1 MKVIELVE
9 LITKSLVD
17 SPDDVYITEEVREDK
32 IILKL
37 KVSEIDTGKIIGK
50 QGKVAKAIRTV
61 IKAATIKENKRVEL
75 DII

>member
-1 MKVIELVE
+1 MVELVE
-9 LITKSLVD
+9 LIVKSLVD
-17 SPDDVYITEEVREDK
+17 SPSEVTITEEVREDK

-37 KVSEIDTGKIIGK
+37 KVSENDTGRIIGK

-61 IKAATIKENKRVEL
+61 IKAASNKENKKVEL

>member
-1 MKVIELVE
+1 MNMVELVK
-9 LITKSLVD
+9 LIAQSLVD
-17 SPDDVYITEEVREDK
+17 SPSDVLVTEEMREDK

-37 KVSEIDTGKIIGK
+37 KVSENDTGRIIGK

-61 IKAATIKENKRVEL
+61 LKAASIKENKKVEL

>member
-1 MKVIELVE
+1 MNMVELVE
-9 LITKSLVD
+9 LIAKSLVD
-17 SPDDVYITEEVREDK
+17 SPSEVLVTEDVREDK

-37 KVSEIDTGKIIGK
+37 KVSQEDTGRIIGK

-61 IKAATIKENKRVEL
+61 IKAASIKENKRVEL

>member
-1 MKVIELVE
+1 MVELVE

-17 SPDDVYITEEVREDK
+17 FPDEVVITEDRKDDK

-37 KVSEIDTGKIIGK
+37 KVSESDTGRIIGK

-61 IKAATIKENKRVEL
+61 LKAASLKENKRVEL

>member
-1 MKVIELVE
+1 MVELVE
-9 LITKSLVD
+9 LIAKSLVD
-17 SPDDVYITEEVREDK
+17 SPSEVFVTEDVRDDK

-37 KVSEIDTGKIIGK
+37 KVSESDTGRIIGK

-61 IKAATIKENKRVEL
+61 IKAASLKENKRVEL

>member
-1 MKVIELVE
+1 MVELVE
-9 LITKSLVD
+9 LIAKSLVD
-17 SPDDVYITEEVREDK
+17 FPSEVLVTKEEKDNK

-37 KVSEIDTGKIIGK
+37 KVSDSDTGRIIGK

-61 IKAATIKENKRVEL
+61 IKAVSLKENKRVEL

>member
-1 MKVIELVE
+1 MNIKELVE
-9 LITKSLVD
+9 TIAKSLVD
-17 SPDDVYITEEVREDK
+17 SPSEVFVTEESGEQS

-37 KVSEIDTGKIIGK
+37 KVSENDTGKIIGK

-61 IKAATIKENKRVEL
+61 VKAAAIKENKRVEV

>member
-1 MKVIELVE
+1 MVELVK
-9 LITKSLVD
+9 LIAESLVD
-17 SPDDVYITEEVREDK
+17 SPSEVLVSQEIKEDV

-37 KVSEIDTGKIIGK
+37 KVSENDTGRIIGK

-61 IKAATIKENKRVEL
+61 LKAASIRETKKVEL

>member
-1 MKVIELVE
+1 MVELVE
-9 LITKSLVD
+9 LIAKALVD
-17 SPDDVYITEEVREDK
+17 FPDEVIITEERKDDK

-37 KVSEIDTGKIIGK
+37 KVSESDTGRIIGK

-61 IKAATIKENKRVEL
+61 IKAVSLKENKRVEL

>member
-1 MKVIELVE
+1 MNMVELVE
-9 LITKSLVD
+9 LIAKSLVD
-17 SPDDVYITEEVREDK
+17 FPSEVLVTKEEKEDK

-37 KVSEIDTGKIIGK
+37 KVSDSDTGRIIGK

-61 IKAATIKENKRVEL
+61 IKAASLKENKRVEL

>member
-1 MKVIELVE
+1 MVELVK
-9 LITKSLVD
+9 LIAKSLVD
-17 SPDDVYITEEVREDK
+17 FPNEVVVTEERKDDK

-37 KVSEIDTGKIIGK
+37 KVSDSDTGRIIGK

-61 IKAATIKENKRVEL
+61 IKAASLKENKRVEL

>member
-1 MKVIELVE
+1 MVELVE
-9 LITKSLVD
+9 LIVKSLVD
-17 SPDDVYITEEVREDK
+17 SPSEVIITEEVREDK

-37 KVSEIDTGKIIGK
+37 KVSENDTGRIIGK

-61 IKAATIKENKRVEL
+61 IKAASNKENKKVEL

>member
-1 MKVIELVE
+1 MNMVELVE

-17 SPDDVYITEEVREDK
+17 FPDEVVITEDRKDDK

-37 KVSEIDTGKIIGK
+37 KVSESDTGRIIGK

-61 IKAATIKENKRVEL
+61 LKAASLKENKRVEL

>member
-1 MKVIELVE
+1 MVELVK
-9 LITKSLVD
+9 LIAESLVD
-17 SPDDVYITEEVREDK
+17 SPSEVLVSQEIKEDI

-37 KVSEIDTGKIIGK
+37 KVSENDTGRIIGK

-61 IKAATIKENKRVEL
+61 LKAASIKENKKVEL

>member
-1 MKVIELVE
+1 MNIRELVE
-9 LITKSLVD
+9 TIAKSLVD
-17 SPDDVYITEEVREDK
+17 SPSEVCVTEESGEQS

-37 KVSEIDTGKIIGK
+37 KVSENDTGKIIGK

-61 IKAATIKENKRVEL
+61 VKAAAIKENKRVEV

>member
-1 MKVIELVE
+1 MVELVK
-9 LITKSLVD
+9 LIAQSLVD
-17 SPDDVYITEEVREDK
+17 SPSDVLVTEEMREDK

-37 KVSEIDTGKIIGK
+37 KVSENDTGRIIGK

-61 IKAATIKENKRVEL
+61 LKAASIKENKKVEL

>member
-9 LITKSLVD
+9 LIAKSLVD

-61 IKAATIKENKRVEL
+61 IKAATTKENKRVEL

>member
-1 MKVIELVE
+1 MVELVE
-9 LITKSLVD
+9 LIAKSLVD
-17 SPDDVYITEEVREDK
+17 FPNEVVVTEERKDDK

-37 KVSEIDTGKIIGK
+37 KVSESDTGRIIGK

-61 IKAATIKENKRVEL
+61 IKAASLKENKRVEL

>member
-1 MKVIELVE
+1 MVELVE
-9 LITKSLVD
+9 LIAKSLVD
-17 SPDDVYITEEVREDK
+17 FPSEVLVTKEEKEDK

-37 KVSEIDTGKIIGK
+37 KVSDSDTGRIIGK

-61 IKAATIKENKRVEL
+61 IKAASLKENKRVEL

>member
-1 MKVIELVE
+1 MNMVELVE
-9 LITKSLVD
+9 LIAKSLVD
-17 SPDDVYITEEVREDK
+17 FPNEVVVTEERKDDK

-37 KVSEIDTGKIIGK
+37 KVSDSDTGRIIGK

-61 IKAATIKENKRVEL
+61 IKAASLKENKRVEL

>member
-1 MKVIELVE
+1 MNMVELVE
-9 LITKSLVD
+9 LIAKSLVD
-17 SPDDVYITEEVREDK
+17 FPSEVLVTKEEKDDK

-37 KVSEIDTGKIIGK
+37 KVSDSDTGRIIGK

-61 IKAATIKENKRVEL
+61 IKAASLKENKRVEL

>member
-9 LITKSLVD
+9 LIAKSLVD

-37 KVSEIDTGKIIGK
+37 KVSDVDTGKIIGK

-61 IKAATIKENKRVEL
+61 IKAATVKENKRVEL

>member
-1 MKVIELVE
+1 MVELVE
-9 LITKSLVD
+9 LIAKSLVD
-17 SPDDVYITEEVREDK
+17 SPSEVFVTEEMRDDK

-37 KVSEIDTGKIIGK
+37 KVSESDTGRIIGK

-61 IKAATIKENKRVEL
+61 IKAASLKENKRVEL

>member
-1 MKVIELVE
+1 MNIKELVE
-9 LITKSLVD
+9 TIAKSLVD
-17 SPDDVYITEEVREDK
+17 SPSEVFVTEESGEQS

-37 KVSEIDTGKIIGK
+37 KVSENDTGKIIGK

-61 IKAATIKENKRVEL
+61 VKAAASKENKRVEV

>member
-1 MKVIELVE
+1 MVELVE
-9 LITKSLVD
+9 LIAKSLVD
-17 SPDDVYITEEVREDK
+17 SPSEVLVTQEVRDDK

-37 KVSEIDTGKIIGK
+37 KVSDSDTGRIIGK

-61 IKAATIKENKRVEL
+61 IKAASLKENKRVEL

>member
-1 MKVIELVE
+1 MVELVE
-9 LITKSLVD
+9 LIAKSLVD
-17 SPDDVYITEEVREDK
+17 FPSEVLVTKEEKDDK

-37 KVSEIDTGKIIGK
+37 KVSDSDTGRIIGK

-61 IKAATIKENKRVEL
+61 IKAASLKENKRVEL